1 MACDASKLYYF
12 ATGYERMSF
21 IQWAG
26 MLSSLL
32 LILALASAYLRWL
45 PITTSVVCLAFG
57 LGIGPLGF
65 GLWQESFQD
74 VAPWM
79 EHLTEVAVLISL
91 FVTGLKLRLPL
102 LDPAWRGAYLL
113 AGPIMIL
120 CIIGST
126 LVCHYLFGLSWGT
139 ALLIGAILAPTDPV
153 LAGLVQ
159 VVHARDFDR
168 VRYSLSGEA
177 GLNDGTAFPFVV
189 LALLV
194 MHHDSVQVE
203 WLGEWALHRL
213 VWAVPAGLAIGY
225 FLGKL
230 MGRLSIY
237 LRIKHQDSIIS
248 PNDFLALALI
258 GLAYVLADLVGA
270 WGFLAVFAAGVGLR
284 RVEVSSSGY
293 HEIPSEE
300 QTQPVLGHMT
310 GSVVQSEEMDN
321 EKLSN
326 PTLAAGVLM
335 GDMLAFGN
343 LLERSLEVLLVTLLG
358 VLLYSHWDW
367 RAAGLAFMLFCII
380 RPLSVRLLL
389 GRNWASPAQR
399 TLIGWFGIR
408 GIGSLY
414 YLSYALNHGLA
425 QDALKDSIDMVLSV
439 ITISILVHGVT
450 TQPLLDRYERK
461 HSTENA

>member
-1 MACDASKLYYF
+1 M
-12 ATGYERMSF
+12 TF

-26 MLSSLL
+26 VLSTLL

-45 PITTSVVCLAFG
+45 PVTTSVVCLAFG
-57 LGIGPLGF
+57 IAIGPLGL

-102 LDPAWRGAYLL
+102 TDPAWRGAYML
-113 AGPIMIL
+113 AGPIML
-120 CIIGST
+120 CCITGST
-126 LVCHYLFGLSWGT
+126 LVCHYLFGLNWGT
-139 ALLIGAILAPTDPV
+139 SLLIGAALAPTDPV

-177 GLNDGTAFPFVV
+177 GLNDGTAFPFVA

-194 MHHDSVQVE
+194 MHHDSVQAD
-203 WLGEWALHRL
+203 WLGEWVLHRL
-213 VWAVPAGLAIGY
+213 LWAVPAGLLIGY
-225 FLGKL
+225 TLGRL
-230 MGRLSIY
+230 MGRFSIY
-237 LRIKHQDSIIS
+237 LRIKHRDSVIS

-284 RVEVSSSGY
+284 RVEVSSSG
-293 HEIPSEE
+293 HAKIPAEE

-310 GSVVQSEEMDN
+310 GSVVQADRLDQD
-321 EKLSN
+321 KLSS
-326 PTLAAGVLM
+326 PTVAAGVLM

-358 VLLYSHWDW
+358 VLLYPHWDW
-367 RAAGLAFMLFCII
+367 RAAGLALLLFCVI
-380 RPLSVRLLL
+380 RPLSVYLLM
-389 GRNWASPAQR
+389 GRRWATPAQR

-414 YLSYALNHGLA
+414 YLSYALNHGLTEGS
-425 QDALKDSIDMVLSV
+425 LKDSIDITLTVV
-439 ITISILVHGVT
+439 TISILLHGVT

-461 HSTENA
+461 HAKEQA

>member
-1 MACDASKLYYF
+1 
-12 ATGYERMSF
+12 
-21 IQWAG
+21 
-26 MLSSLL
+26 
-32 LILALASAYLRWL
+32 
-45 PITTSVVCLAFG
+45 
-57 LGIGPLGF
+57 
-65 GLWQESFQD
+65 
-74 VAPWM
+74 M

-102 LDPAWRGAYLL
+102 TDPAWRGAYML
-113 AGPIMIL
+113 AGPIMLL
-120 CIIGST
+120 CITGTT
-126 LVCHYLFGLSWGT
+126 LACHYLLGLNWGT
-139 ALLIGAILAPTDPV
+139 SLLIGAVLAPTDPV

-177 GLNDGTAFPFVV
+177 GLNDGTAFPFVA

-194 MHHDSVQVE
+194 MHHDSVQAD
-203 WLGEWALHRL
+203 WLGQWALHRL
-213 VWAVPAGLAIGY
+213 VWAVPAGLVIGY
-225 FLGKL
+225 TLGRL

-237 LRIKHQDSIIS
+237 LRIKHRDSVIS

-284 RVEVSSSGY
+284 REEVSSSGY
-293 HEIPSEE
+293 AKIPSEE
-300 QTQPVLGHMT
+300 QTQPVLGHIT
-310 GSVVQSEEMDN
+310 GSVVQANQPDD
-321 EKLSN
+321 EKLTS
-326 PTLAAGVLM
+326 PTVAAGVLM

-358 VLLYSHWDW
+358 VLLYPHWDW
-367 RAAGLAFMLFCII
+367 RAVGLALLLFCVI
-380 RPLSVRLLL
+380 RPLSVRLLM

-414 YLSYALNHGLA
+414 YLSYALNHGLTEGS
-425 QDALKDSIDMVLSV
+425 LKDSVD
-439 ITISILVHGVT
+439 ITLTVVTFSILLHGIS

-461 HSTENA
+461 HASEQK

>member
-1 MACDASKLYYF
+1 MV
-12 ATGYERMSF
+12 
-21 IQWAG
+21 
-26 MLSSLL
+26 
-32 LILALASAYLRWL
+32 LALASAYLRWL
-45 PITTSVVCLAFG
+45 PVTTSVVCLAFG
-57 LGIGPLGF
+57 IAIGPLGL

-102 LDPAWRGAYLL
+102 TDPAWHGAYML
-113 AGPIMIL
+113 AGPIML
-120 CIIGST
+120 CCITGST
-126 LVCHYLFGLSWGT
+126 LVCHYLFGLNWGT
-139 ALLIGAILAPTDPV
+139 SLLIGAALAPTDPV

-194 MHHDSVQVE
+194 MHHDSVQAD
-203 WLGEWALHRL
+203 WLGEWVLHRL
-213 VWAVPAGLAIGY
+213 LWAVPAGLLIGY
-225 FLGKL
+225 TLGRL
-230 MGRLSIY
+230 MGRFSIY
-237 LRIKHQDSIIS
+237 LRIKHRDSVIS

-284 RVEVSSSGY
+284 RVEVSSSG
-293 HEIPSEE
+293 HAKIPAEE

-310 GSVVQSEEMDN
+310 GSVVQADRLDHN
-321 EKLSN
+321 KLSN
-326 PTLAAGVLM
+326 ATVAAGVLM

-358 VLLYSHWDW
+358 VLLYPHWDW
-367 RAAGLAFMLFCII
+367 RAAGLALLLFCVI
-380 RPLSVRLLL
+380 RPLSVYLLM
-389 GRNWASPAQR
+389 GRRWATPAQR

-414 YLSYALNHGLA
+414 YLSYALNHGLTEGS
-425 QDALKDSIDMVLSV
+425 LKDSIDITLTVV
-439 ITISILVHGVT
+439 TISILLHGVT

-461 HSTENA
+461 HAKEQA

>member
-1 MACDASKLYYF
+1 M
-12 ATGYERMSF
+12 TF

-26 MLSSLL
+26 VLSTLL

-45 PITTSVVCLAFG
+45 PVTTSVVCLMFG
-57 LGIGPLGF
+57 IAIGPMGL
-65 GLWQESFQD
+65 GLWQDSFQD

-102 LDPAWRGAYLL
+102 TDPAWRGAYML
-113 AGPIMIL
+113 AGPIMLL
-120 CIIGST
+120 CITGTT
-126 LVCHYLFGLSWGT
+126 LACHYLLGLNWGT
-139 ALLIGAILAPTDPV
+139 SLLIGAVLAPTDPV

-177 GLNDGTAFPFVV
+177 GLNDGTAFPFVA

-194 MHHDSVQVE
+194 MHHDSVQAD
-203 WLGEWALHRL
+203 WLGQWALHRL
-213 VWAVPAGLAIGY
+213 VWAVPAGLVIGY
-225 FLGKL
+225 TLGRL

-237 LRIKHQDSIIS
+237 LRIKHRDSVIS

-284 RVEVSSSGY
+284 REEVSSSGY
-293 HEIPSEE
+293 AKIPSEE
-300 QTQPVLGHMT
+300 QTQPVLGHIT
-310 GSVVQSEEMDN
+310 GSVVQANQPDD
-321 EKLSN
+321 EKLTS
-326 PTLAAGVLM
+326 PTVAAGVLM

-358 VLLYSHWDW
+358 VLLYPHWDW
-367 RAAGLAFMLFCII
+367 RAVGLALLLFCVI
-380 RPLSVRLLL
+380 RPLSVRLLM

-414 YLSYALNHGLA
+414 YLSYALNHGLTEGS
-425 QDALKDSIDMVLSV
+425 LKDSVD
-439 ITISILVHGVT
+439 ITLTVVTFSILLHGIS

-461 HSTENA
+461 HASEQK